1 MKNILLYL
9 SYLMIGALAASVSLL
24 SAEELQH
31 LDKDPAI
38 THKVSFE
45 MVQKMSDTEKVPLG
59 TLHIALFGTVVP
71 KTVRNFVELSKGTY
85 GFGYEGSIFHR
96 VIPHFVIQGGDFQYA
111 SGTGGYSIYNDF
123 GRFDDEN
130 FDLHHNKLG
139 RLSMANAGVNTNG
152 AQFFI
157 THSQELSNLDGKHV
171 VFGQLVGGFDVLDV
185 IATTIEEKDRP
196 LYPVVINKV
205 TVAIIDKVA
214 GGEYDP
220 ALFEEQTYFYRY
232 MMFFLLAT
240 LLAVVGRKY
249 YFKRQLIRDK
259 KEASFYN

>member
-9 SYLMIGALAASVSLL
+9 NYLMIGALAASVSLM
-24 SAEELQH
+24 SPEELQY
-31 LDKDPAI
+31 LEKDPAI

-45 MVQKMSDTEKVPLG
+45 MVQKMSDTEKVLLG
-59 TLHIALFGTVVP
+59 TLHLALFGTQVP

-96 VIPHFVIQGGDFQYA
+96 VIPHFMIQGGDFQYGL
-111 SGTGGYSIYNDF
+111 GTGGYSIYNDF

-130 FDLHHNKLG
+130 FELRHNKKG
-139 RLSMANAGVNTNG
+139 RLSMANAGKNTNG

-157 THSQELSNLDGKHV
+157 THTQDLSHLDGQHV
-171 VFGQLVGGFDVLDV
+171 VFGQLVGGFDVLDA
-185 IATTIEEKDRP
+185 IATTTEEKDK
-196 LYPVVINKV
+196 PVNPIMIDKV
-205 TVAIIDKVA
+205 TISIIDKVA

-220 ALFEEQTYFYRY
+220 AIFEEQTYFYRY
-232 MMFFLLAT
+232 MMMFLLAT
-240 LLAVVGRKY
+240 ALALLGRKF
-249 YFKRQLIRDK
+249 YFDRQLIKDK